1 MKEKLGK
8 LIKRVT
14 LALLY
19 IGVFLGAQAFL
30 GIVSA
35 YLMDGDYISAVNNT
49 GWIFIFSA
57 VIALGVYIVSFYM
70 RDVSIKDRI
79 SIKKISFSEVVFAFT
94 LSIGCRILT
103 GVYMLW
109 AEDVE
114 ALNDAIESAQSSFD
128 VATMTGLEILALMIS
143 VYFAAPVIEEIL
155 FRGIVIKELSECMPP
170 FLAIILQGV
179 FFSIA
184 HFNLAQL
191 LFTVVI
197 GIILGVVYHKT
208 KNLVITMLVHMFFNC
223 SSILTISNKD
233 TALQTALIGLLLTG
247 VSLFMIIYVNNRR
260 KLLKNIGGTYNG

>member
-1 MKEKLGK
+1 MRENFEK

-19 IGVFLGAQAFL
+19 IGVFLGTQTFL
-30 GIVSA
+30 GIVAA
-35 YLMDGDYISAVNNT
+35 YLSGGDYESTLNNT

-79 SIKKISFSEVVFAFT
+79 SIKKTSFLEVIFAFT
-94 LSIGCRILT
+94 LAIGCRVLT

-109 AEDVE
+109 AEGVE
-114 ALNDAIESAQSSFD
+114 VLNDAIESAQSSFD

-143 VYFAAPVIEEIL
+143 VCIVAPIIEEIL
-155 FRGIVIKELSECMPP
+155 FRGIVIKELSGCMSP
-170 FLAIILQGV
+170 FFAIILQGL

-184 HFNLAQL
+184 HFNLVQL

-197 GIILGVVYHKT
+197 GIILGVVYYKT
-208 KNLVITMLVHMFFNC
+208 KNLVIAMLVHMFFNC
-223 SSILTISNKD
+223 SSVLTITNKD
-233 TALQTALIGLLLTG
+233 TVLQTALIGLLLTG

-260 KLLKNIGGTYNG
+260 KLLNNNN